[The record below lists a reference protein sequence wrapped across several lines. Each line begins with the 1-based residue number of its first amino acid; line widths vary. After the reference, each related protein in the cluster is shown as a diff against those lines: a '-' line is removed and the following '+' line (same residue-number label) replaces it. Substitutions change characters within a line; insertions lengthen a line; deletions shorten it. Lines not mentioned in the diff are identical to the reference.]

1 VTRHTLLV
9 AAVAGV
15 VACLVLAITPAITP
29 ATPARAALRAGAAS
43 VPMDVP
49 AGTPL
54 AGYGTFARRL
64 WLPDVLGRY
73 PHAFWFRPS
82 TGTRDPVVARAL
94 VLESARSRVAWVT
107 VDLVAVDAAFTR
119 DASARLVASGARPA
133 TLILSASHTHS
144 GPGAF
149 VDSAIMGWLTLDRA
163 DSSVRD
169 ALLKA
174 VVTAVRRAD
183 AAAAPA
189 TIAVASVTAPPVVRS
204 RLARGLDHEIVVLK
218 ISTRAGAP
226 VAVVWN
232 FAIHGTMLGARNLEV
247 SGDVTGAASAAL
259 ERELRVPALF
269 VNGAVA
275 DVSPA
280 RHGAAAMDEVGTA
293 LAATVREGWRT
304 AVAAGGEDIDVRTKR
319 VRLAPA
325 RLSVRH
331 CVGGWAPSFLTIP
344 LGDTFPRVADLVAL
358 SVGRVAWVA
367 IPGELQTVLGET
379 IKKEGSAL
387 FGRAF
392 VAGLSNDYLGY
403 FVTAADYDRPHY
415 VTCAAV
421 FGRHAGDCLAEAAV
435 ELLYSLRGRPGP
447 RSATAAG
454 APSACEAA
462 AR

>member
-1 VTRHTLLV
+1 MTRRTLLA
-9 AAVAGV
+9 AAVAV
-15 VACLVLAITPAITP
+15 VMAGLLP

-43 VPMDVP
+43 VAMEVP

-64 WLPDVLGRY
+64 WFPDVLGRY
-73 PHAFWFRPS
+73 PHAFWFKPS

-107 VDLVAVDAAFTR
+107 VDLVAVDGAFTR
-119 DASARLVASGARPA
+119 DAAARLVASGARPF

-149 VDSAIMGWLTLDRA
+149 IDSAVMGWLTLDRA
-163 DSSVRD
+163 DSTVRD

-183 AAAAPA
+183 ASAAPA
-189 TIAVASVTAPPVVRS
+189 TIAVGSITAPPVIRS
-204 RLARGLDHEIVVLK
+204 RLARSLDHEVVVLK
-218 ISTRAGAP
+218 IATPAGAP

-259 ERELRVPALF
+259 ERELRAPALF

-275 DVSPA
+275 DVSPS
-280 RHGAAAMDEVGTA
+280 RHGAAAVDEVGKA

-304 AVAAGGEDIDVRTKR
+304 AVAAGADRLDIRTMR
-319 VRLAPA
+319 VRFAPA

-331 CVGGWAPSFLTIP
+331 CAGGWAPGFLTVP
-344 LGDTFPRVADLVAL
+344 LGDTFPRVADLVAI
-358 SVGRVAWVA
+358 SAGRVAWVA
-367 IPGELQTVLGET
+367 VPGELQTALGEA
-379 IKKEGSAL
+379 IKKEGRAL
-387 FGRAF
+387 FGHAF

-403 FVTAADYDRPHY
+403 FVTAADYDRPNY

-421 FGRHAGDCLAEAAV
+421 FGRDAGDCLAEAAV
-435 ELLYSLRGRPGP
+435 ELLYGLRGRARP
-447 RSATAAG
+447 ATAAG
-454 APSACEAA
+454 VPSACEAA
-462 AR
+462 AAR